1 MFLQFKYKPFLSF
14 SFGGFMWHSF
24 YYLLTLFLLP
34 FVSILS
40 QSGNTYIG
48 SESCGMCHKS
58 EKQGSQL
65 SIWQNSAHSK
75 AFEILKT
82 DRANQIAKEKGF
94 KEPAAETW
102 ECLKCHVTGYNL
114 DATLLGAKFKIEDGV
129 QCETC
134 HGAGSA
140 YKDMKIMQDK
150 NLAISNGL
158 IVHDNL
164 EEFCVSC
171 HNNESPTF
179 VKLDVNEAWDKIKH
193 NIPEEKKKFH

>member
-1 MFLQFKYKPFLSF
+1 MSFQFKYSPILSF
-14 SFGGFMWHSF
+14 LFGGFMRLSF
-24 YYLLTLFLLP
+24 YYLFTLILLP
-34 FVSILS
+34 FASILS
-40 QSGNTYIG
+40 QSNHTYIG
-48 SESCGMCHKS
+48 AESCGMCHKT

-75 AFEILKT
+75 AFETLKT
-82 DRANQIAKEKGF
+82 DTANQIAKKKGF
-94 KEPAAETW
+94 KEPAAKTW

-114 DATLLGAKFKIEDGV
+114 DATMLGKKFKVEDGV

-140 YKDMKIMQDK
+140 YKDIKIMKDK
-150 NLAISNGL
+150 NLAIQKGL
-158 IVHDNL
+158 IVHDKL

-179 VKLDVNEAWDKIKH
+179 VKMDIDEAWNKIKH
-193 NIPEEKKKFH
+193 NIPKE